1 LPEPW
6 DGDPP
11 GSEARIEANVVGLWP
26 SIAADAANRATPLAA
41 LAQRWHRAIYRGV
54 RLPIRY
60 YAGEFRDSD
69 PRFPELYGYEV
80 RVGGRLGAPSA
91 DVPGEVQRFE
101 ERVQDVC
108 RRLDGA
114 IPAGRI
120 PRDEDELRAVIA
132 LTANAH
138 GEWVRI
144 HPFANGNGRT
154 ARVWANWLAV
164 RYALPPFVR
173 VKPRPDGA
181 TYGVAAAASMG
192 GDHSLTAAVFR
203 ALLNEHLGARQPAD
217 G

>member
-1 LPEPW
+1 MPEPW

-11 GSEARIEANVVGLWP
+11 GSEPQIEANVAGLWP
-26 SIAADAANRATPLAA
+26 SIAGDAANRATPTAV
-41 LAQRWHRAIYRGV
+41 LAQDWHRAIYRSV

-80 RVGGRLGAPSA
+80 AVGGRLGVRSAEAP
-91 DVPGEVQRFE
+91 DEVQRFE
-101 ERVQDVC
+101 QRVQDVC
-108 RRLDGA
+108 RRLDAA
-114 IPAGRI
+114 IPAGEI
-120 PRDEDELRAVIA
+120 PSDEDELRAVIA
-132 LTANAH
+132 LAANAH

-173 VKPRPDGA
+173 IKPRPDGA
-181 TYGVAAAASMG
+181 TYGVAAAASMR
-192 GDHSLTAAVFR
+192 GDHSMTVSVFR
-203 ALLNEHLGARQPAD
+203 SLLNEHLGA